1 MPLTGKKI
9 AILLAEQYED
19 LEFWYPYYRMKEE
32 GADVVVLAAKGN
44 QVYPSKH
51 GYPAMSDLGVGQVR
65 ADQFDC
71 VVIPGGNAPDY
82 MRRDDATVAFVR
94 QAVKF
99 NVLIAAICHGPLM
112 LCSTDGLKGKQCTS
126 FSSIRYDVQNA
137 GGIWVDKPCVMDGN
151 IITSRCPDDLPAFTK
166 EIVSSLSLAYANVSE

>member
-1 MPLTGKKI
+1 MPLPGKKI

-65 ADQFDC
+65 ADQFDTI
-71 VVIPGGNAPDY
+71 VIPGGFAPDF
-82 MRRDDATVAFVR
+82 MRRDDATVEFVR
-94 QAVKF
+94 QATKS
-99 NVLIAAICHGPLM
+99 NVLIAAICHGVWM
-112 LCSTDGLKGKQCTS
+112 LCCTDALKGKRCTS
-126 FSSIRYDVQNA
+126 YSSIRYDVQNA
-137 GGIWVDKPCVMDGN
+137 GGKWVDQPCVMEGN
-151 IITSRCPDDLPAFTK
+151 IITSRCPDDLPVFVR
-166 EIVSSLSLAYANVSE
+166 EIIGALSLAYANVSE